1 MSDPDVNTDPRWFKQ
16 LFESSPDPT
25 WIIDRNRFVEC
36 NQAAITTLGYA
47 NRDALLNVHPSELSP
62 PCQPDG
68 EVSYIKA
75 ERMLALALQQGLH
88 RFDWMHRKA
97 DGTDFLAEVTLSV
110 VKLRDRQLI
119 HCVWR
124 DITERKRTEEQLLRQ
139 NNLLSAVIENFPG
152 AISVV
157 GADLRVAA
165 HNRQFKTL
173 LEFPDWLIDKPGV
186 TFEDIVRFNAQRG
199 DYGAGDPEKHVAAVL
214 ARVSNLQPHKFE
226 RVRPNGT
233 VLEIRGMPMPGGGFV
248 TTYIDITARK
258 QAEQEIE
265 NLAFHDALTRLPN
278 RRLLNDRLNQAMAAS
293 KRSGGC
299 GALMFLDLDH
309 FKPLNDKHG
318 HEVGDLLLIEVAS
331 RLSACVRQVDTVAR
345 FGGDEFV
352 VLLGDLPTSRDDA
365 TARAGL
371 IAEKIRL
378 SLAQPYLL
386 TRQRAGQAD
395 ARIEHHCTVSMGV
408 AVFVN
413 HEASPDDLLKW
424 ADMAM
429 YESKESGRN
438 TVRYH
443 AWRSTGD

>member
-1 MSDPDVNTDPRWFKQ
+1 
-16 LFESSPDPT
+16 
-25 WIIDRNRFVEC
+25 
-36 NQAAITTLGYA
+36 
-47 NRDALLNVHPSELSP
+47 
-62 PCQPDG
+62 
-68 EVSYIKA
+68 
-75 ERMLALALQQGLH
+75 
-88 RFDWMHRKA
+88 
-97 DGTDFLAEVTLSV
+97 
-110 VKLRDRQLI
+110 
-119 HCVWR
+119 
-124 DITERKRTEEQLLRQ
+124 
-139 NNLLSAVIENFPG
+139 
-152 AISVV
+152 
-157 GADLRVAA
+157 
-165 HNRQFKTL
+165 
-173 LEFPDWLIDKPGV
+173 
-186 TFEDIVRFNAQRG
+186 
-199 DYGAGDPEKHVAAVL
+199 
-214 ARVSNLQPHKFE
+214 
-226 RVRPNGT
+226 
-233 VLEIRGMPMPGGGFV
+233 MPMPGGGFV

-293 KRSGGC
+293 KRNGGC

-352 VLLGDLPTSRDDA
+352 VLLGDLPASRDDA

>member
-1 MSDPDVNTDPRWFKQ
+1 VVR
-16 LFESSPDPT
+16 
-25 WIIDRNRFVEC
+25 
-36 NQAAITTLGYA
+36 
-47 NRDALLNVHPSELSP
+47 
-62 PCQPDG
+62 
-68 EVSYIKA
+68 
-75 ERMLALALQQGLH
+75 LQG
-88 RFDWMHRKA
+88 
-97 DGTDFLAEVTLSV
+97 
-110 VKLRDRQLI
+110 RQVI

-124 DITERKRTEEQLLRQ
+124 DITERKRIEEQLLRQ

-157 GADLRVAA
+157 DADLRVAA

-293 KRSGGC
+293 KRNGGC

-331 RLSACVRQVDTVAR
+331 RLSTCVRQVDTVAR

-352 VLLGDLPTSRDDA
+352 VLLGDLPASRDDA

-371 IAEKIRL
+371 IAEKMRL